1 MQKAKRAHKVLL
13 VSAIFT
19 MMVTMGAH
27 TSVAADTFNLKLT
40 TGAAGGIF
48 YMQAG
53 VISEVIKKAYPG
65 SQINAVPGGA
75 IGNLG
80 VVSKGVA
87 DIGLTHINM
96 YPLAI
101 KGKGPFKQKYDNV
114 AAIMKH
120 GYYSYAQLFVSEN
133 TGIKSFKD
141 LAEKKFPLKIA
152 TTSRSGASY
161 WMAVWLLE
169 AHGITIDQLE
179 SWGGKLLHGSM
190 NDAVNWFRD
199 GQVNAWGG
207 GGHLPSN
214 APTQISQ
221 FAKVRLL
228 NVDKAHMSK
237 LLDDIQGA
245 EARTIPPGT
254 YPKMANGNEDVH
266 TFADPGGIIV
276 RKDLSDDIVYKI
288 TKALVENEQTIREG
302 AGMEAFD
309 PKTAW
314 KNIGPLHPGAV
325 KYFKE
330 RGWMK

>member
-1 MQKAKRAHKVLL
+1 MKKANLVQKVFVFLAAVIIA
-13 VSAIFT
+13 V
-19 MMVTMGAH
+19 VTFVNTPM
-27 TSVAADTFNLKLT
+27 AADTFNLKFT

-53 VISEVIKKAYPG
+53 VISEIIKKAYPG

-80 VVSKGVA
+80 VVSKRVA

-96 YPLAI
+96 YPLAL
-101 KGKGPFKQKYDNV
+101 KGKAPFKQKFENV
-114 AAIMKH
+114 SAIMKH
-120 GYYSYAQLFVSEN
+120 GYYSYAQLFVSDKS
-133 TGIKSFKD
+133 GIKSFQD
-141 LAEKKFPLKIA
+141 LAQKKYPLKIA

-161 WMAVWLLE
+161 WMAVWLLD
-169 AHGITIDQLE
+169 AHGITIDKLE

-199 GQVNAWGG
+199 GQVSAWGG

-221 FAKVRLL
+221 FTKVRLL
-228 NVDKAHMSK
+228 SVDKEPLSK
-237 LLDDIQGA
+237 LVADIQGA

-254 YPKMANGNEDVH
+254 YPKMVNGNEDVH

-276 RKDLSDDIVYKI
+276 RKDLPDDVVYKI
-288 TKALVENEQTIREG
+288 TKALVENEKTIREG

-330 RGWMK
+330 RGWM